1 MEILKALGDCVL
13 ALGESDEYSFVFK
26 RQAKLFNRRREK
38 ILTTIVS
45 QFSAMYVY
53 YWPQYMSTPLK
64 FPPSFDGRIVIY
76 PTLQVCAFSFSC
88 VLLDRI
94 FVIIFLGDKP
104 IPISTICITP
114 HFGHLFWKEVNLL
127 RKPRRY
133 LMVVLVPIR
142 TSSCFLV
149 LALITTKSLNC
160 KTNYFLI
167 DS

>member
-13 ALGESDEYSFVFK
+13 AFGESDEYSFVFK

-94 FVIIFLGDKP
+94 FVITFLGDKP

-114 HFGHLFWKEVNLL
+114 HFGH
-127 RKPRRY
+127 

-167 DS
+167 DL